1 MAHSSSLDWDSLAPY
16 WVSVHESFATDDTLS
31 VTEGGRKIQ
40 SIGGNNGNAA
50 KGFVKGTARGAFK
63 IQFKL
68 GYSWGWSSLAVANV
82 ATAVQAGGT
91 NQYTNSSYNGI
102 NFINNN
108 SNNIFRVTK
117 YATGTETQS
126 INTTGINDV
135 MVTLWRDGSNVVKVH
150 YGSTTTE
157 LFTVSDHWCF
167 YTEAQSPS
175 FTELISAYNMF
186 TSPS

>member
-16 WVSVHESFATDDTLS
+16 WVSVHENFTTDDTLS

-68 GYSWGWSSLAVANV
+68 GYVWGWSNLYVANV
-82 ATAVQAGGT
+82 AAAVQAGGG
-91 NQYTNSSYNGI
+91 NQYNNSSYNGI
-102 NFINNN
+102 SIINNS
-108 SNNIFRVTK
+108 SNNAFRVTK
-117 YATGTETQS
+117 WATGTSTQS
-126 INTTGINDV
+126 VNVTGLNDV
-135 MVTLWRDGSNVVKVH
+135 MVTLWRDTSNVVKVK

-167 YTEAQSPS
+167 YCEAQSPCS
-175 FTELISAYNMF
+175 TELISAYNMF